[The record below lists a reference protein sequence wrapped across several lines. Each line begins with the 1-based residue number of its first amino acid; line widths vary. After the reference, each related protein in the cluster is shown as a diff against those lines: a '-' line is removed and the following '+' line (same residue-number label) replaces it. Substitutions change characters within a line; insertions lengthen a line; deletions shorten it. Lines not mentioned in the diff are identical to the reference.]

1 MFQQILLAVLSLF
14 ILTSCSSEKPDQL
27 KISVT
32 TWIGYTP
39 LFYAKEK
46 GWLKPLNIKLLN
58 VSSLSENMYLYSAG
72 NSDAYVGTQYEY
84 GLLKEKK
91 HSLMPIILFDRSNG
105 GDMVMSNVSLKELQ
119 RTTKTI
125 DAYLEID
132 SVNNTIL
139 KDFVKKYTLNEKKI
153 KYINQDQLSIT
164 TLQSK
169 NTQNAML
176 VITYVPYNLEL
187 QKNGFREVASTKSG
201 LDLFVVDALFTTQ
214 EVFHKHQN
222 QFLALKK
229 LIDKAIGNLKNDP
242 DEFYETIKP
251 YMLELE
257 KEEFKESLQD
267 IIWINQELSKDLK
280 NRLHEAAFP
289 IRGLI

>member
-132 SVNNTIL
+132 SVNNAIL